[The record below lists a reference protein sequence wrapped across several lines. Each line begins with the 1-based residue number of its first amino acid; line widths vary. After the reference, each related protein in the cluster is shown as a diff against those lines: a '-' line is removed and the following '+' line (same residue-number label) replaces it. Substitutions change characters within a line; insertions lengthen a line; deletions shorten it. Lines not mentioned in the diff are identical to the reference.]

1 MPHEYTVEVIDKML
15 NGFGM
20 PTELVNLIDGLV
32 YRVMETSDNEILVF
46 YGEGSL
52 GAEARKQRRGILAQG
67 SYSTGTLRDEDMIDM
82 FNTIGLTTDCDECKD
97 DAHKAWTLDSNAS
110 YHEEKCL
117 TSGCTYSDDARDER
131 SNLLAD
137 LFDHV
142 DETHTPPNHR
152 FGSIEGDGADFGV
165 WEMEEE

>member
-1 MPHEYTVEVIDKML
+1 MPKEYTVERIDKML

-20 PTELVNLIDGLV
+20 PTDLVNLIDGLV
-32 YRVMETSDNEILVF
+32 YRVMEMSDNEILVF
-46 YGEGSL
+46 YGEGEL

-117 TSGCTYSDDARDER
+117 TSGCTYSDDARDQR
-131 SNLLAD
+131 SEILAE

-142 DETHTPPNHR
+142 DETHTPPNHY
-152 FGSIEGDGADFGV
+152 FGSIEGDGADFGI
-165 WEMEEE
+165 WEMETT